1 MKQIVLLILTL
12 LSLNVFSADSLS
24 GKGRFVSDKS
34 DRLSLVKQQLLHSAY
49 IDVVTKAMKQFGLDN
64 ELFWKNYNEAL
75 AKRIESYEASVK
87 AKYEES
93 KKDISEA
100 KDEIR
105 YKKLNITR
113 KFGNIASLIQ
123 SYSVKSMTRS
133 SSNPNYRYIS
143 IDAKV
148 SKDNLSKLYYRFASN
163 KGSTLVDSLLI
174 HVDFNNK
181 LFNYSEIGVD
191 RDTDFTSVIE
201 DNWKAWFKDNRP
213 ANIKAV
219 DILNESDS
227 EEIEKSAGVTK
238 DFPEKYENSLY
249 LKVIVNMKKLSS
261 NPDLKTFSFYFQVS
275 GFLMDIKSNRILKS
289 FNVEQTD
296 KEYNNID
303 MDKFSSVLA
312 NFIYRM
318 PMTEFK
324 YASNKLKN
332 LRQVENNLFIN
343 LINYKNL
350 AQVNDIRSKIEQRGI
365 KYSLS
370 TKLSKIAPNFVTL
383 STVSSASLVELNTIL
398 KELYSGKNG
407 SNIEIIESSAGLS
420 IKFK

>member
-1 MKQIVLLILTL
+1 MKKLVLFILTM
-12 LSLNVFSADSLS
+12 LSLSAFSASSIS

-34 DRLSLVKQQLLHSAY
+34 DRLSFVKSQLLHSAY
-49 IDVVTKAMKQFGLDN
+49 IDVITKAMKQFGLDN

-75 AKRIESYEASVK
+75 AIRIESYENSIK

-105 YKKLNITR
+105 YKKLDITR
-113 KFGNIASLIQ
+113 KFGNLASLIQ
-123 SYSVKSMTRS
+123 SYSIKSMTRS
-133 SSNPNYRYIS
+133 SNNPNYRYIS

-148 SKDNLSKLYYRFASN
+148 SRDNLSKLYYRYASN
-163 KGSTLVDSLLI
+163 KSSTLVDSLLI

-201 DNWKAWFKDNRP
+201 DNWRAWFKDNKP
-213 ANIKAV
+213 ANIKDV
-219 DILNESDS
+219 DILSESDS
-227 EEIEKSAGVTK
+227 EEVEKSAGVSQ
-238 DFPEKYENSLY
+238 DFPAKYENSLY

-289 FNVEQTD
+289 FNVEQSD
-296 KEYNNID
+296 KEYSNID

-318 PMTEFK
+318 PMSEFK

-343 LINYKNL
+343 LVNYKNL

-370 TKLSKIAPNFVTL
+370 TTLSKIAPNFVTL
-383 STVSSASLVELNTIL
+383 STASSASLVELNTIL

-407 SNIEIIESSAGLS
+407 SNIEIIESSRGLS

>member
-1 MKQIVLLILTL
+1 MKNIALLFFTLITFNTL
-12 LSLNVFSADSLS
+12 LADTIS

-34 DRLSLVKQQLLHSAY
+34 DRLSFVKEQLLHSAY
-49 IDVVTKAMKQFGLDN
+49 IDVVTQAMQQFGLDH

-75 AKRIESYEASVK
+75 YKRIESYEQSVK
-87 AKYEES
+87 TKYADS

-123 SYSVKSMTRS
+123 SYSIKSMTRS
-133 SSNPNYRYIS
+133 SSDPNYRYIS
-143 IDAKV
+143 IDANV
-148 SKDNLSKLYYRFASN
+148 SKDNLSNLYYRYASS
-163 KGSTLVDSLLI
+163 KSSSLVDKLLI
-174 HVDFNNK
+174 QVDFNNK

-201 DNWKAWFKDNRP
+201 ENWKAWFKDNKP
-213 ANIKAV
+213 SNIKDV
-219 DILNESDS
+219 DILSESDS
-227 EEIEKSAGVTK
+227 EEVEAIAGEAK
-238 DFPEKYENSLY
+238 DFPSKYENSLY

-261 NPDLKTFSFYFQVS
+261 NTDLKSFDFYFQVS

-289 FNVEQTD
+289 FNVEESD
-296 KEYNNID
+296 KSYNNVD

-312 NFIYRM
+312 NYIYRM
-318 PMTEFK
+318 PMTDFK
-324 YASNKLKN
+324 DASHKLRN
-332 LRQVENNLFIN
+332 LRQIENNLFVN

-350 AQVNDIRSKIEQRGI
+350 AQVNDIRAKIDQRGI
-365 KYSLS
+365 KYSLI

-383 STVSSASLVELNTIL
+383 STISSATLVELNTIL

-407 SNIEIIESSAGLS
+407 SNIEIIESSTGLS